1 MSKETIRVPDV
12 GSSDPVDVIEVSVKK
27 GDSVEAEDTIV
38 VLESDKAS
46 VEVPCPKAGT
56 VLELLVKAGDRVKE
70 GDPLLELDTEA
81 GADSRGSG
89 PAREESAD
97 YENGEKD
104 ADDKEERDDSGS
116 RIQDTAESAG
126 EAPKGDGETREQTIP
141 TPDLG
146 DIDEAEIIELSVSE
160 GDTVEAEQTILV
172 LESDKAS
179 LEIPS
184 PAAGTVKKLLVKA
197 GDKITSGSDLMVLE
211 TTGGDGEKSGEQTS
225 GEDPSAEG
233 TSDDSQSGGKK
244 SEAAESGESKS
255 GDSKSGEGEA
265 GESKSGG
272 SGPAREDSGK
282 ETGGIGE
289 HPAKS
294 GAAAASR
301 PSKDVHAGPA
311 VRKLARETGVDLG
324 TVPPSGPKDRILK
337 EDVHS
342 HIKQRMEQPAAA
354 GGAAAADLPE
364 IDFSEFGPVERDELN
379 KLRKVAAKNLHRS
392 WVTIPHVTQFDEAD
406 ITELEAFRK
415 SQNKAL
421 EKEGVKLTVLAFLV
435 QACARALRKFP
446 RANSSLEPSGEAL
459 ILKDYVHIGIAV
471 DTPNGL
477 VVPVLRDADKKGL
490 SQIATEIGEL
500 AAKARDRKLSPA
512 DMKGASFSISS
523 LGGIGGTAFTP
534 IVNWPEVA
542 ILGVSRS
549 DTKPVWDGNAFQ
561 PRLMLP
567 LSFSYDHRVID
578 GADAARFTTYLSGLL
593 GDMRLALL

>member
-81 GADSRGSG
+81 GDGGAEDDQSSGDEPENEPAAEKDQSGDNEQGEKEEKAEPEADEKPAKKESG
-89 PAREESAD
+89 GTREE
-97 YENGEKD
+97 
-104 ADDKEERDDSGS
+104 
-116 RIQDTAESAG
+116 
-126 EAPKGDGETREQTIP
+126 TIP
-141 TPDLG
+141 APDLG

-184 PAAGTVKKLLVKA
+184 PAAGTVKKLLVKT
-197 GDKITSGSDLMVLE
+197 GDKITSGTELMVLE
-211 TTGGDGEKSGEQTS
+211 TAGG
-225 GEDPSAEG
+225 GED
-233 TSDDSQSGGKK
+233 
-244 SEAAESGESKS
+244 ESGDDQPAEETS
-255 GDSKSGEGEA
+255 GDSKPGGSKSGESE
-265 GESKSGG
+265 SGG
-272 SGPAREDSGK
+272 SGPARETSSTQDS
-282 ETGGIGE
+282 GGIGE

-294 GAAAASR
+294 GAAAAGR
-301 PSKDVHAGPA
+301 PSRNVHAGPA

-324 TVPPSGPKDRILK
+324 AVPPSGPKDRILK
-337 EDVHS
+337 EDVHA

-354 GGAAAADLPE
+354 GGGGAPDLPE

-379 KLRKVAAKNLHRS
+379 KLRKVAARNLHRS

-421 EKEGVKLTVLAFLV
+421 EKEGVKLTMLAFLV

-446 RANSSLEPSGEAL
+446 RVNSSLEPSGEAL

-512 DMKGASFSISS
+512 DMKGATFSISS

-593 GDMRLALL
+593 GDMRRALL

>member
-81 GADSRGSG
+81 GDGGAEDDQSSG
-89 PAREESAD
+89 DEPENEPAAEKDQSGDNEQ
-97 YENGEKD
+97 GEKEEKAEPK
-104 ADDKEERDDSGS
+104 ADQKPAKKESG
-116 RIQDTAESAG
+116 G
-126 EAPKGDGETREQTIP
+126 TREQTIP
-141 TPDLG
+141 APDLG

-184 PAAGTVKKLLVKA
+184 PAAGTVKKLLVKT
-197 GDKITSGSDLMVLE
+197 GDKITSGTELMVLE
-211 TTGGDGEKSGEQTS
+211 TTGGGEDESSDDQPAEETSGDSKPGGSKSGES
-225 GEDPSAEG
+225 
-233 TSDDSQSGGKK
+233 
-244 SEAAESGESKS
+244 ESGES
-255 GDSKSGEGEA
+255 E
-265 GESKSGG
+265 SGG
-272 SGPAREDSGK
+272 SGPAREASSTQDA
-282 ETGGIGE
+282 GGIGE

-294 GAAAASR
+294 GSAAASR

-337 EDVHS
+337 EDVHA
-342 HIKQRMEQPAAA
+342 HIKQRMEQPATA
-354 GGAAAADLPE
+354 GGAGAPDLPE

-379 KLRKVAAKNLHRS
+379 KLRKVAARNLHRS

-421 EKEGVKLTVLAFLV
+421 EKEGVKLTMLAFLV

-446 RANSSLEPSGEAL
+446 RVNSSLEPSGEAL

-512 DMKGASFSISS
+512 DMKGATFSISS

-593 GDMRLALL
+593 GDMRRALL

>member
-81 GADSRGSG
+81 GDGGTEDDQSSG
-89 PAREESAD
+89 DEPENEPAAEKDQSGDNEQ
-97 YENGEKD
+97 GEKEEKAEPK
-104 ADDKEERDDSGS
+104 ADQKPAKKESG
-116 RIQDTAESAG
+116 G
-126 EAPKGDGETREQTIP
+126 TREQTIP
-141 TPDLG
+141 APDLG

-184 PAAGTVKKLLVKA
+184 PAAGTVKKLLVKT
-197 GDKITSGSDLMVLE
+197 GDKITSGTELMVLE
-211 TTGGDGEKSGEQTS
+211 TTGG
-225 GEDPSAEG
+225 GEDES
-233 TSDDSQSGGKK
+233 SDDQP
-244 SEAAESGESKS
+244 AEQKS
-255 GDSKSGEGEA
+255 GDSKPGD
-265 GESKSGG
+265 SKPGG
-272 SGPAREDSGK
+272 SGPAREQSEETSQSSETSTGK
-282 ETGGIGE
+282 ETTGIGE

-294 GAAAASR
+294 GSAAASR

-324 TVPPSGPKDRILK
+324 AVPPSGPKDRILK
-337 EDVHS
+337 EDVHA

-354 GGAAAADLPE
+354 GGGGAPDLPE

-379 KLRKVAAKNLHRS
+379 KLRKVAARNLHRS

-421 EKEGVKLTVLAFLV
+421 EKEGVKLTMLAFLV

-446 RANSSLEPSGEAL
+446 RVNSSLEPSGEAL

-549 DTKPVWDGNAFQ
+549 DTKPVWDGNTFQ

-593 GDMRLALL
+593 GDMRRALL

>member
-81 GADSRGSG
+81 GDGGAEDDQSSGDEPENEPAAEKAQSGDNEQGEKEEKAEPKADQKPAKKESG
-89 PAREESAD
+89 GTREE
-97 YENGEKD
+97 
-104 ADDKEERDDSGS
+104 
-116 RIQDTAESAG
+116 
-126 EAPKGDGETREQTIP
+126 TIP
-141 TPDLG
+141 APDLG

-160 GDTVEAEQTILV
+160 GDAVEAEQTILV

-184 PAAGTVKKLLVKA
+184 PAAGTVKKLLVKT
-197 GDKITSGSDLMVLE
+197 GDKITSGTELMVLE
-211 TTGGDGEKSGEQTS
+211 TTGG
-225 GEDPSAEG
+225 GEDES
-233 TSDDSQSGGKK
+233 SDDQP
-244 SEAAESGESKS
+244 AEQKS
-255 GDSKSGEGEA
+255 GDSKPGDSKP

-272 SGPAREDSGK
+272 SGPAREQSEETSQSSETSTGK
-282 ETGGIGE
+282 ETTGIGE

-294 GAAAASR
+294 GSAAASR

-324 TVPPSGPKDRILK
+324 AVPPSGPKDRILK
-337 EDVHS
+337 EDVHA

-354 GGAAAADLPE
+354 GGGGAPDLPE

-379 KLRKVAAKNLHRS
+379 KLRKVAARNLHRS

-421 EKEGVKLTVLAFLV
+421 EKEGVKLTMLAFLV

-446 RANSSLEPSGEAL
+446 RVNSSLEPSGEAL

-512 DMKGASFSISS
+512 DMKGATFSISS

-593 GDMRLALL
+593 GDMRRALL

>member
-56 VLELLVKAGDRVKE
+56 ALELLVKAGDRVKE

-81 GADSRGSG
+81 GSDDGGSEEDSSDDGESG
-89 PAREESAD
+89 DKPEKEQAEEKD
-97 YENGEKD
+97 QPEEKEQGEK
-104 ADDKEERDDSGS
+104 EEKAEEKAEKKPSKKDSG
-116 RIQDTAESAG
+116 G
-126 EAPKGDGETREQTIP
+126 TREQTIP
-141 TPDLG
+141 APDLG

-160 GDTVEAEQTILV
+160 GDSVEAEQTILV

-197 GDKITSGSDLMVLE
+197 GDKITSGTELMVLE
-211 TTGGDGEKSGEQTS
+211 TTGGGEETS
-225 GEDPSAEG
+225 GEEKSAEEPSAEDKP
-233 TSDDSQSGGKK
+233 DDSKAGGK
-244 SEAAESGESKS
+244 
-255 GDSKSGEGEA
+255 
-265 GESKSGG
+265 KSGG
-272 SGPAREDSGK
+272 SGPAREGSDTTSQPSETSSGK
-282 ETGGIGE
+282 DSTGIGE

-294 GAAAASR
+294 GSAAASR

-337 EDVHS
+337 EDVHA
-342 HIKQRMEQPAAA
+342 HIKQRLEQPAAG
-354 GGAAAADLPE
+354 GGAGMPDLPE

-379 KLRKVAAKNLHRS
+379 KLRKVAARNLHRS

-421 EKEGVKLTVLAFLV
+421 EKEGVKLTMLAFLV
-435 QACARALRKFP
+435 QACARALREFP
-446 RANSSLEPSGEAL
+446 RVNSSLEPAGEAL

-490 SQIATEIGEL
+490 KQIATEIGEL
-500 AAKARDRKLSPA
+500 AGKTRDRKLSPA

-549 DTKPVWDGNAFQ
+549 DTKPMWDGNAFQ

-578 GADAARFTTYLSGLL
+578 GADAARFTSYLSALL
-593 GDMRLALL
+593 SDMRRALL

>member
-81 GADSRGSG
+81 GDGGAEDDQSSG
-89 PAREESAD
+89 DEPENEPAAEKDQSGDNEQ
-97 YENGEKD
+97 GEKEEKAEPK
-104 ADDKEERDDSGS
+104 ADQKPAKKESG
-116 RIQDTAESAG
+116 G
-126 EAPKGDGETREQTIP
+126 TREQTIP
-141 TPDLG
+141 APDLG

-184 PAAGTVKKLLVKA
+184 PAAGTVKKLLVKT
-197 GDKITSGSDLMVLE
+197 GDKITSGTELMVLE
-211 TTGGDGEKSGEQTS
+211 TTGGGEDESSDDQPAEETS
-225 GEDPSAEG
+225 G
-233 TSDDSQSGGKK
+233 DSKP
-244 SEAAESGESKS
+244 GESKS
-255 GDSKSGEGEA
+255 G
-265 GESKSGG
+265 ESESGG
-272 SGPAREDSGK
+272 SGPARETSSTQDS
-282 ETGGIGE
+282 GGIGE

-294 GAAAASR
+294 GAAAAGR
-301 PSKDVHAGPA
+301 PSRNVHAGPA

-324 TVPPSGPKDRILK
+324 AVPPSGPKDRILK
-337 EDVHS
+337 EDVHA

-354 GGAAAADLPE
+354 GGGGAPDLPE

-379 KLRKVAAKNLHRS
+379 KLRKVAARNLHRS

-421 EKEGVKLTVLAFLV
+421 EKEGVKLTMLAFLV

-446 RANSSLEPSGEAL
+446 RVNSSLEPSGEAL

-593 GDMRLALL
+593 GDMRRALL

>member
-1 MSKETIRVPDV
+1 
-12 GSSDPVDVIEVSVKK
+12 
-27 GDSVEAEDTIV
+27 
-38 VLESDKAS
+38 
-46 VEVPCPKAGT
+46 
-56 VLELLVKAGDRVKE
+56 
-70 GDPLLELDTEA
+70 
-81 GADSRGSG
+81 
-89 PAREESAD
+89 
-97 YENGEKD
+97 
-104 ADDKEERDDSGS
+104 
-116 RIQDTAESAG
+116 
-126 EAPKGDGETREQTIP
+126 
-141 TPDLG
+141 
-146 DIDEAEIIELSVSE
+146 
-160 GDTVEAEQTILV
+160 
-172 LESDKAS
+172 
-179 LEIPS
+179 
-184 PAAGTVKKLLVKA
+184 
-197 GDKITSGSDLMVLE
+197 
-211 TTGGDGEKSGEQTS
+211 
-225 GEDPSAEG
+225 
-233 TSDDSQSGGKK
+233 
-244 SEAAESGESKS
+244 
-255 GDSKSGEGEA
+255 
-265 GESKSGG
+265 
-272 SGPAREDSGK
+272 
-282 ETGGIGE
+282 

-294 GAAAASR
+294 GAAAAGR
-301 PSKDVHAGPA
+301 PSRNVHAGPA

-337 EDVHS
+337 EDVHA

-354 GGAAAADLPE
+354 GGAGAPDLPE

-379 KLRKVAAKNLHRS
+379 KLRKVAARNLHRS

-421 EKEGVKLTVLAFLV
+421 EKEGVKLTMLAFLV
-435 QACARALRKFP
+435 QACARALRQFP
-446 RANSSLEPSGEAL
+446 RVNSSLEPSGEAL

-512 DMKGASFSISS
+512 DMKGATFSISS

-549 DTKPVWDGNAFQ
+549 DTKPVWDGTAFQ

-593 GDMRLALL
+593 GDMRRALL

>member
-81 GADSRGSG
+81 GDGGAEDDQSSG
-89 PAREESAD
+89 DEPENEPAAEKDQSGDNEQ
-97 YENGEKD
+97 GEKEEKAEPK
-104 ADDKEERDDSGS
+104 ADEKP
-116 RIQDTAESAG
+116 A
-126 EAPKGDGETREQTIP
+126 KKDGGGTREQTIP
-141 TPDLG
+141 APDLG

-184 PAAGTVKKLLVKA
+184 PAAGTVKKLLVKT
-197 GDKITSGSDLMVLE
+197 GDKITSGTELMVLE
-211 TTGGDGEKSGEQTS
+211 TTGG
-225 GEDPSAEG
+225 GEDES
-233 TSDDSQSGGKK
+233 SDDQPAEETPGDSKPGG
-244 SEAAESGESKS
+244 
-255 GDSKSGEGEA
+255 SKSGESE
-265 GESKSGG
+265 SGG
-272 SGPAREDSGK
+272 SGPAREASSTQDS
-282 ETGGIGE
+282 GGIGE

-294 GAAAASR
+294 GAAAAGR
-301 PSKDVHAGPA
+301 PSRNVHAGPA

-324 TVPPSGPKDRILK
+324 AVPPSGPKDRILK
-337 EDVHS
+337 EDVHA

-354 GGAAAADLPE
+354 GGGGAPDLPE

-379 KLRKVAAKNLHRS
+379 KLRKVAARNLHRS

-421 EKEGVKLTVLAFLV
+421 EKEGVKLTMLAFLV
-435 QACARALRKFP
+435 QACARALRQFP
-446 RANSSLEPSGEAL
+446 RVNSSLEPSGEAL

-512 DMKGASFSISS
+512 DMKGATFSISS

-593 GDMRLALL
+593 GDMRRALL

>member
-81 GADSRGSG
+81 GADDQASDNGDSGESASADNEQDDSEPDKSGSEGKGSGESESGGSG
-89 PAREESAD
+89 PARE
-97 YENGEKD
+97 
-104 ADDKEERDDSGS
+104 DSVAS
-116 RIQDTAESAG
+116 
-126 EAPKGDGETREQTIP
+126 KGGGETREQTIP
-141 TPDLG
+141 APDLG

-184 PAAGTVKKLLVKA
+184 PAAGTVKKLLVKT
-197 GDKITSGSDLMVLE
+197 GDKITSGTELMVLE
-211 TTGGDGEKSGEQTS
+211 TTGG
-225 GEDPSAEG
+225 GEDES
-233 TSDDSQSGGKK
+233 SDDQP
-244 SEAAESGESKS
+244 AEQKS
-255 GDSKSGEGEA
+255 GDSKPGDSKPGESKS

-272 SGPAREDSGK
+272 SGPAREQSEETSQSSETSTGK
-282 ETGGIGE
+282 ETTGIGE

-294 GAAAASR
+294 GAAAAGR
-301 PSKDVHAGPA
+301 PSRNVHAGPA

-324 TVPPSGPKDRILK
+324 AVPPSGPKDRILK
-337 EDVHS
+337 EDVHA

-354 GGAAAADLPE
+354 GGAGAPDLPE
-364 IDFSEFGPVERDELN
+364 IDFSEFGPVEREELN
-379 KLRKVAAKNLHRS
+379 KLRKVAARNLHRS

-421 EKEGVKLTVLAFLV
+421 EKEGVKLTMLAFLV

-446 RANSSLEPSGEAL
+446 RVNSSLEPSGEAL

-500 AAKARDRKLSPA
+500 AAKARDRKLAPA

-549 DTKPVWDGNAFQ
+549 DTKPVWDGSTFQ

-593 GDMRLALL
+593 GDMRRALL

>member
-81 GADSRGSG
+81 GDGGAEGDQSSG
-89 PAREESAD
+89 DEPENEPAAEKDQSGDNEQ
-97 YENGEKD
+97 GEKEEKAEPK
-104 ADDKEERDDSGS
+104 ADEKPAKKESG
-116 RIQDTAESAG
+116 G
-126 EAPKGDGETREQTIP
+126 TREQTIP
-141 TPDLG
+141 APDLG

-184 PAAGTVKKLLVKA
+184 PAAGTVKKLLVKT
-197 GDKITSGSDLMVLE
+197 GDKITSGTELMVLE
-211 TTGGDGEKSGEQTS
+211 TTGGGEDKSAGKQSGES
-225 GEDPSAEG
+225 G
-233 TSDDSQSGGKK
+233 
-244 SEAAESGESKS
+244 SGESKPGGS
-255 GDSKSGEGEA
+255 G
-265 GESKSGG
+265 SGG
-272 SGPAREDSGK
+272 SGPAREASEKASQPSETSAQDSGAGVGK
-282 ETGGIGE
+282 DSGGIGE

-294 GAAAASR
+294 GAAAAGR
-301 PSKDVHAGPA
+301 PSRNVHAGPA

-324 TVPPSGPKDRILK
+324 AVPPSGPKDRILK
-337 EDVHS
+337 EDVHA

-354 GGAAAADLPE
+354 GGGGAPDLPE
-364 IDFSEFGPVERDELN
+364 IDFSEFGPVGRDELN
-379 KLRKVAAKNLHRS
+379 KLRKVAARNLHRS

-421 EKEGVKLTVLAFLV
+421 EKEGVKLTMLAFLV

-446 RANSSLEPSGEAL
+446 RVNSSLEPSGEAL

-512 DMKGASFSISS
+512 DMKGATFSISS

-593 GDMRLALL
+593 GDMRRALL

>member
-126 EAPKGDGETREQTIP
+126 EAPKGGGETREQTIP

-244 SEAAESGESKS
+244 SEAAQSGESKS

-265 GESKSGG
+265 GESKPGG
-272 SGPAREDSGK
+272 SGPAREESGK

-421 EKEGVKLTVLAFLV
+421 EKEGVKLTMLAFLV

-593 GDMRLALL
+593 GDMRRALL

>member
-81 GADSRGSG
+81 GDGGAEDDQSSG
-89 PAREESAD
+89 DEPENEPAAEKDQSGDNEQ
-97 YENGEKD
+97 GEKEEKAEPK
-104 ADDKEERDDSGS
+104 ADEKP
-116 RIQDTAESAG
+116 A
-126 EAPKGDGETREQTIP
+126 KKDGGGTREQTIP
-141 TPDLG
+141 APDLG

-184 PAAGTVKKLLVKA
+184 PAAGTVKKLLVKT
-197 GDKITSGSDLMVLE
+197 GDKITSGTELMVLE
-211 TTGGDGEKSGEQTS
+211 TTGG
-225 GEDPSAEG
+225 GEDES
-233 TSDDSQSGGKK
+233 SDDQP
-244 SEAAESGESKS
+244 AEQKS
-255 GDSKSGEGEA
+255 GDSKPGDSKP

-272 SGPAREDSGK
+272 SGPAREQSEETSQSSETSTGK
-282 ETGGIGE
+282 ETTGIGE

-294 GAAAASR
+294 GSAAASR

-324 TVPPSGPKDRILK
+324 AVPPSGPKDRILK
-337 EDVHS
+337 EDVHA

-354 GGAAAADLPE
+354 GGGGAPDLPE

-379 KLRKVAAKNLHRS
+379 KLRKVAARNLHRS

-421 EKEGVKLTVLAFLV
+421 EKEGVKLTMLAFLV
-435 QACARALRKFP
+435 QACARALRQFP
-446 RANSSLEPSGEAL
+446 RVNSSLEPSGEAL

-512 DMKGASFSISS
+512 DMKGATFSISS

-593 GDMRLALL
+593 GDMRRALL

>member
-81 GADSRGSG
+81 GDGGAEDDQSSG
-89 PAREESAD
+89 DEPKNEPAA
-97 YENGEKD
+97 EKAQSGD
-104 ADDKEERDDSGS
+104 NEQGGKEEKAEPKADQKPAKKESG
-116 RIQDTAESAG
+116 G
-126 EAPKGDGETREQTIP
+126 TREQTIP
-141 TPDLG
+141 APDLG

-184 PAAGTVKKLLVKA
+184 PAAGTVKKLLVKT
-197 GDKITSGSDLMVLE
+197 GDKITSGTELMVLE
-211 TTGGDGEKSGEQTS
+211 TTGGGEETADEETAGDDKSAGKQSGES
-225 GEDPSAEG
+225 G
-233 TSDDSQSGGKK
+233 
-244 SEAAESGESKS
+244 SGESKPGGS
-255 GDSKSGEGEA
+255 G
-265 GESKSGG
+265 SGG
-272 SGPAREDSGK
+272 SGPAREASEKASQPSETSAQDSGAGVGK
-282 ETGGIGE
+282 DSGGIGE

-294 GAAAASR
+294 GAAAAGR
-301 PSKDVHAGPA
+301 PSRNVHAGPA

-324 TVPPSGPKDRILK
+324 AVPPSGPKDRILK
-337 EDVHS
+337 EDVHA

-354 GGAAAADLPE
+354 GGAGAPDLPE

-379 KLRKVAAKNLHRS
+379 KLRKVAARNLHRS

-421 EKEGVKLTVLAFLV
+421 EKEGVKLTMLAFLV

-446 RANSSLEPSGEAL
+446 RVNSSLEPSGEAL

-512 DMKGASFSISS
+512 DMKGATFSISS

-593 GDMRLALL
+593 GDMRRALL

>member
-81 GADSRGSG
+81 GDGGTEDDQSSG
-89 PAREESAD
+89 DEPENEPAA
-97 YENGEKD
+97 EKD
-104 ADDKEERDDSGS
+104 QSGDNEQGGKEEKAEPKADEKPAKKESG
-116 RIQDTAESAG
+116 G
-126 EAPKGDGETREQTIP
+126 TREQTIP
-141 TPDLG
+141 APDLG

-184 PAAGTVKKLLVKA
+184 PAAGTVKKLLVKT
-197 GDKITSGSDLMVLE
+197 GDKITSGTELMVLE
-211 TTGGDGEKSGEQTS
+211 TTGG
-225 GEDPSAEG
+225 GED
-233 TSDDSQSGGKK
+233 
-244 SEAAESGESKS
+244 ESGDDQPAEQKS
-255 GDSKSGEGEA
+255 GDSKPGDSKP

-272 SGPAREDSGK
+272 SGPAREQSEETSQSSETSTGK
-282 ETGGIGE
+282 ETTGIGE

-294 GAAAASR
+294 GAAAAGR
-301 PSKDVHAGPA
+301 PSRNVHAGPA

-324 TVPPSGPKDRILK
+324 AVPPSGPKDRILK
-337 EDVHS
+337 EDVHA
-342 HIKQRMEQPAAA
+342 HIKQRMGQPAAA
-354 GGAAAADLPE
+354 GGGGAPDLPE

-379 KLRKVAAKNLHRS
+379 KLRKVAARNLHRS

-421 EKEGVKLTVLAFLV
+421 EKEGVKLTMLAFLV

-446 RANSSLEPSGEAL
+446 RVNSSLEPSGEAL

-512 DMKGASFSISS
+512 DMKGATFSISS

-593 GDMRLALL
+593 GDMRRALL

>member
-56 VLELLVKAGDRVKE
+56 VLELLVKASDRVKE

-81 GADSRGSG
+81 GADDQASDDNEQEDSEPDDSESDGKGSG
-89 PAREESAD
+89 ESESGGSGSGGSGLAREASA
-97 YENGEKD
+97 
-104 ADDKEERDDSGS
+104 AS
-116 RIQDTAESAG
+116 
-126 EAPKGDGETREQTIP
+126 KGGGTREQTIP
-141 TPDLG
+141 APDLG

-184 PAAGTVKKLLVKA
+184 PAAGTVKKLLVKT
-197 GDKITSGSDLMVLE
+197 GDKITSGTELMVLE
-211 TTGGDGEKSGEQTS
+211 TTGG
-225 GEDPSAEG
+225 GEDES
-233 TSDDSQSGGKK
+233 SDDQP
-244 SEAAESGESKS
+244 AEEKS
-255 GDSKSGEGEA
+255 GDSKSGESE
-265 GESKSGG
+265 SGG
-272 SGPAREDSGK
+272 SGPAREASRK
-282 ETGGIGE
+282 ASQASETSEAPGGIGE

-301 PSKDVHAGPA
+301 PSRNVHAGPA

-324 TVPPSGPKDRILK
+324 AVPPSGPKDRILK
-337 EDVHS
+337 EDVHA

-354 GGAAAADLPE
+354 GGGGAPDLPE

-421 EKEGVKLTVLAFLV
+421 EKEGVKLTMLAFLV

-446 RANSSLEPSGEAL
+446 RVNSSLEPSGEAL

-477 VVPVLRDADKKGL
+477 VVPVLRDADEKGL

-593 GDMRLALL
+593 SDMRRALL

>member
-81 GADSRGSG
+81 GDGGTEDDQSSGDEPENEPAAEKDQSGDNEQGGKEEKAEPKADEKPAKKESG
-89 PAREESAD
+89 GTREE
-97 YENGEKD
+97 
-104 ADDKEERDDSGS
+104 
-116 RIQDTAESAG
+116 
-126 EAPKGDGETREQTIP
+126 TIP
-141 TPDLG
+141 APDLG

-184 PAAGTVKKLLVKA
+184 PAAGTVKKLLVKT
-197 GDKITSGSDLMVLE
+197 GDKITSGTELMVLE
-211 TTGGDGEKSGEQTS
+211 TTGG
-225 GEDPSAEG
+225 GEDES
-233 TSDDSQSGGKK
+233 SDDQP
-244 SEAAESGESKS
+244 AEETS
-255 GDSKSGEGEA
+255 GDSKPGGSKSGGSKSGESE
-265 GESKSGG
+265 SGG
-272 SGPAREDSGK
+272 SGPAREASSTQDS
-282 ETGGIGE
+282 GGIGE

-294 GAAAASR
+294 GAAAAGR
-301 PSKDVHAGPA
+301 PSRNVHAGPA

-324 TVPPSGPKDRILK
+324 AVPPSGPKDRILK
-337 EDVHS
+337 EDVHA

-354 GGAAAADLPE
+354 GGAGAPDLPE

-379 KLRKVAAKNLHRS
+379 KLRKVAARNLHRS

-421 EKEGVKLTVLAFLV
+421 EKEGVKLTMLAFLV

-446 RANSSLEPSGEAL
+446 RVNSSLEPSGEAL

-512 DMKGASFSISS
+512 DMKGATFSISS

-593 GDMRLALL
+593 GDMRRALL

>member
-81 GADSRGSG
+81 GDGGTEDDQSSG
-89 PAREESAD
+89 DEPENEPAAEKDQSGDNEQ
-97 YENGEKD
+97 GEKEEKAEPK
-104 ADDKEERDDSGS
+104 ADEKP
-116 RIQDTAESAG
+116 A
-126 EAPKGDGETREQTIP
+126 KKDGGGTREQTIP
-141 TPDLG
+141 APDLG

-197 GDKITSGSDLMVLE
+197 GDKITSGTELMVLE
-211 TTGGDGEKSGEQTS
+211 TTGGGETADEETAGEGKSG
-225 GEDPSAEG
+225 GK
-233 TSDDSQSGGKK
+233 QSGG
-244 SEAAESGESKS
+244 SGSGES
-255 GDSKSGEGEA
+255 EP
-265 GESKSGG
+265 GG
-272 SGPAREDSGK
+272 SGPAREDSD
-282 ETGGIGE
+282 ETSRASETASKKNDSGSGIGQ

-337 EDVHS
+337 EDVHA

-354 GGAAAADLPE
+354 GGAGAPDLPE

-379 KLRKVAAKNLHRS
+379 KLRKVAARNLHRS

-421 EKEGVKLTVLAFLV
+421 EKEGVKLTMLAFLV
-435 QACARALRKFP
+435 QACARALREFP
-446 RANSSLEPSGEAL
+446 RVNSSLEPSGEAL

-593 GDMRLALL
+593 GDMRRALL